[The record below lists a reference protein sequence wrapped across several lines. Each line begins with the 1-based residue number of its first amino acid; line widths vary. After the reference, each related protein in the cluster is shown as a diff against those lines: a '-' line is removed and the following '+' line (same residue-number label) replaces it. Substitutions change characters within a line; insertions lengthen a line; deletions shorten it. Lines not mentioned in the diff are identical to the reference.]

1 MKDADAGFFLRKQL
15 LWFLICLFFFFII
28 IFTDYT
34 LFSPLSRYIYL
45 LTIIMLVATLLVG
58 RVTGGSQRWLS
69 LGGLQIQPSEL
80 AKIFIVITLSSYFVR
95 REETLRSF
103 KTFVVSI
110 IYISLPFILI
120 FKQPDLGTSL
130 VFLFIWW
137 VISYSAG
144 VNLKYLFSL
153 SAIGIVISP
162 LIFNFLRDYQK
173 KRLIAFLNPAEDPLG
188 AGYHIIQ
195 SKIAIGSGGTWGKG
209 MFSGTQSQ
217 LNFIPGQHTD
227 FIFSSL
233 GEEFGLLGCM
243 IVLILFFILIWRGIN
258 IALSARD
265 DLGKYIC
272 VGVVSMFIFQIFV
285 NIGMTMG
292 LMPVVGI
299 PLPFLSYGGSS
310 LLANTLGISLL
321 LSVKLRKDRIRF

>member
-15 LWFLICLFFFFII
+15 FWFLICLVFFFII

-58 RVTGGSQRWLS
+58 KVAGGSIRWLS
-69 LGGLQIQPSEL
+69 LGGLQVQPSEL
-80 AKIFIVITLSSYFVR
+80 AKIFIVITLSSYFAR

-103 KTFVVSI
+103 TTFVISI
-110 IYISLPFILI
+110 IYIGLPFVLI

-153 SAIGIVISP
+153 SAIGIAIFP
-162 LIFNFLRDYQK
+162 LAFNYLMEYQK
-173 KRLIAFLNPAEDPLG
+173 KRIIAFLNPAEDPLG
-188 AGYHIIQ
+188 ASYHIIQ
-195 SKIAIGSGGTWGKG
+195 SKIAIGSGGIWGKG
-209 MFSGTQSQ
+209 IFSGTQSQ

-233 GEEFGLLGCM
+233 GEEFGLIGCLV
-243 IVLILFFILIWRGIN
+243 VLILFFILIERGIS

-285 NIGMTMG
+285 NIGMAVG
-292 LMPVVGI
+292 IMPVVGI